1 MAFDGSIPLI
11 FLESWVFMKI
21 KLFLPKDTPYTE
33 IVYSRRRVSKVFS
46 LGLVVE
52 HQKRLMNDEKRLSL
66 GMILRLQEGN
76 ERLF

>member
-21 KLFLPKDTPYTE
+21 KPFLPQDTPYIE
-33 IVYSRRRVSKVFS
+33 IVHSRRRVSKVFS

-52 HQKRLMNDEKRLSL
+52 HQKRLMNAGKRLSL
-66 GMILRLQEGN
+66 GMVLEASG
-76 ERLF
+76 